1 MNLLGKVR
9 FHAFFSFELDSPGM
23 AKMQRQLST
32 NHNKVTCD
40 AQARKSSK
48 MCSHGCSAK
57 TAKSKW
63 KQIQKYLPVY
73 IAM

>member
-1 MNLLGKVR
+1 
-9 FHAFFSFELDSPGM
+9 M

-57 TAKSKW
+57 IAKSKW
-63 KQIQKYLPVY
+63 KQIQKYLSVY

>member
-1 MNLLGKVR
+1 
-9 FHAFFSFELDSPGM
+9 M
-23 AKMQRQLST
+23 AKMQKQLST
-32 NHNKVTCD
+32 NHNNVTCD

-48 MCSHGCSAK
+48 ICSHGCSAK